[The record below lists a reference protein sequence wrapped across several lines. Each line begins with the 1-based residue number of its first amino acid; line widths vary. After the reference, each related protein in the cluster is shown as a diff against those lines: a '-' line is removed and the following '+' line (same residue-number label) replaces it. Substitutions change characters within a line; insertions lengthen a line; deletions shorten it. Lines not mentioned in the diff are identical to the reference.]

1 VLAQRAAS
9 DGVAHRREEHSLLS
23 ERAPPQTGLARRPQS
38 KVPHALAWLGIEMGK
53 TLRMD
58 ARSWNEHR
66 LLFLGRGV
74 SELNLE
80 PEGGRRP
87 QWDQ

>member
-1 VLAQRAAS
+1 
-9 DGVAHRREEHSLLS
+9 
-23 ERAPPQTGLARRPQS
+23 
-38 KVPHALAWLGIEMGK
+38 MGK

-80 PEGGRRP
+80 PEGGGDGRSGTNTGGLP
-87 QWDQ
+87 QGVLLKMKKKPTQWRSCQSPHCIWT